1 MVKNI
6 ITDTEQLAAIHRRIM
21 RLRETLGITA
31 AALAKKSGVDTSTF
45 YRIEGRSKKER
56 SVSERNIHKIADAC
70 HVNPEWLM
78 GLTGDDDTPE
88 FTESCM
94 EHTED
99 SSQNQGETVA
109 DRIRQLRKTLGFS
122 QHKLAEHT
130 GVSLSMLS
138 AIEQGRI
145 KLSVDFARRISQK
158 CDGITAEWLLYGEEY
173 PVNDDLIEWLKNNRE
188 ERVRLWNKMNKEKG
202 RK

>member
-45 YRIEGRSKKER
+45 YRIEGRRSKTQ

-99 SSQNQGETVA
+99 SSQNQGKTVA

-173 PVNDDLIEWLKNNRE
+173 PVNDDLIEWLKIT
-188 ERVRLWNKMNKEKG
+188 G
-202 RK
+202 RNESGSGIR

>member
-1 MVKNI
+1 
-6 ITDTEQLAAIHRRIM
+6 
-21 RLRETLGITA
+21 
-31 AALAKKSGVDTSTF
+31 
-45 YRIEGRSKKER
+45 
-56 SVSERNIHKIADAC
+56 
-70 HVNPEWLM
+70 
-78 GLTGDDDTPE
+78 
-88 FTESCM
+88 
-94 EHTED
+94 
-99 SSQNQGETVA
+99 
-109 DRIRQLRKTLGFS
+109 
-122 QHKLAEHT
+122 
-130 GVSLSMLS
+130 MLS